1 MRLAFTPEQEA
12 LQLELRAYFARL
24 VQEVEGN
31 PNGEST
37 YLRYIRRMGE
47 DGWLGLGWPREYGG
61 QGRGPIEQMLFV
73 EESHWAGVPLPLL
86 TLNSVGPTLMALG
99 TAEQKRQLLPRILKG
114 QLHFAIGYTEPGA
127 GTDLAALETRAVR
140 DGDEYV
146 INGQKLFTSA
156 IEYADYVWL
165 AVRTDPDAPKHKGLS
180 ILLVPTDAAG
190 FHWVPL
196 RTMAGEFTSATF
208 YDDVRVPDTNLVGD
222 ENQGWKL
229 ITNQL
234 NHERVAICPASG
246 TLRSIQEVRRWAQQT
261 SQPDGR
267 RVIDAEWVQTSLARV
282 TARAEFLKLLNWK
295 VAWAAGRGLRPADA
309 SATKVF
315 GTEFALE
322 ASRLL
327 MDIVGPAAYLE
338 EGSPGAV
345 LGGRLER
352 NYRSQVIFT
361 FGGGTNEIQRD
372 IIAMAG
378 LGMPRAP
385 R

>member
-1 MRLAFTPEQEA
+1 MRLAFTSEQDA
-12 LQLELRAYFARL
+12 LQAELRAYFTRL
-24 VQEVEGN
+24 AQEVEGHDT
-31 PNGEST
+31 GEST
-37 YLRYIRRMGE
+37 YLRYIRQMGA
-47 DGWLGLGWPREYGG
+47 DGWLGLGWPAEYGG

-99 TAEQKRQLLPRILKG
+99 TTEQKRELLPRILKG

-146 INGQKLFTSA
+146 VNGQKLFTSA

-180 ILLVPTDAAG
+180 ILLVPTDAVG

-208 YDDVRVPDTNLVGD
+208 YDDVRVPITNLVGA

-261 SQPDGR
+261 RHPDASR
-267 RVIDAEWVQTSLARV
+267 IIDAEWVQTSLARV

-295 VAWAAGRGLRPADA
+295 VAWAAGRGLPPADA

-322 ASRLL
+322 AYRLL
-327 MDIVGPAAYLE
+327 MEIVGPAAYLE
-338 EGSPGAV
+338 EGTPGAV
-345 LGGRLER
+345 LAGRLER